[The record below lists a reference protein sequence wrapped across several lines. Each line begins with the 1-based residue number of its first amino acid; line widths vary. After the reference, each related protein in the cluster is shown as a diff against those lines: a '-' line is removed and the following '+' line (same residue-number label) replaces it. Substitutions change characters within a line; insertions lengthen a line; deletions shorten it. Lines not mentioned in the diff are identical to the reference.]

1 MIAQF
6 IFMWYLVTGIVQ
18 PSGDVDG
25 RLIYDMPVSN
35 IEYAYKA
42 ELIDYI
48 ETGVFKY
55 DEDLED

>member
-1 MIAQF
+1 
-6 IFMWYLVTGIVQ
+6 
-18 PSGDVDG
+18 
-25 RLIYDMPVSN
+25 MPVSN

>member
-1 MIAQF
+1 
-6 IFMWYLVTGIVQ
+6 MWYLVTGIVQ

-25 RLIYDMPVSN
+25 RPIYDMPVSN

>member
-25 RLIYDMPVSN
+25 RLIYNMPVSN